1 MKIPKIPERS
11 LNYKFPGKIPGKFP
25 TLYNPRRVGSIFRGL
40 SLKTL
45 IWSPLWASQI
55 FPSTTSL
62 VVCLSVCPLLGYA
75 HLECQLVEITCP
87 RNAISTVIHGKS
99 GTLIPN
105 LILYNNM

>member
-55 FPSTTSL
+55 FSEHDVTGCMS
-62 VVCLSVCPLLGYA
+62 VCLSVVRVRSFGMS
-75 HLECQLVEITCP
+75 
-87 RNAISTVIHGKS
+87 IS
-99 GTLIPN
+99 
-105 LILYNNM
+105 